1 MLSSLCSI
9 HSFAFSHLLLRF
21 ADASESLF
29 PIWTF
34 QHKSPSTHEVSS
46 GLSYAISLRIF
57 LSDSSVCSPFPVSR
71 GGSAKKSKI
80 GAASNQGRQFFW
92 GGRPP
97 ALGNSVRSMSATL
110 ATLRCLCDV
119 CYCDVARDVTVSSY
133 ILSLNK
139 NTSSA

>member
-9 HSFAFSHLLLRF
+9 HSFAFSHLLLCF
-21 ADASESLF
+21 ADASESLS

-46 GLSYAISLRIF
+46 GLSYSISLRIF
-57 LSDSSVCSPFPVSR
+57 LSDSSVCSPFPG
-71 GGSAKKSKI
+71 GGSAAKKMVLPQIK
-80 GAASNQGRQFFW
+80 ATRFFFC
-92 GGRPP
+92 RPP
-97 ALGNSVRSMSATL
+97 PLWETLCGPMSATL
-110 ATLRCLCDV
+110 AALRCLCDV

-133 ILSLNK
+133 ILSLNILNK